1 MTLALHDFVEL
12 AAEALGIDLT
22 EESPHR
28 DLLSAGPK
36 NLHIVAGPG
45 TGKTSAL
52 ALLALKAIFVDGHP
66 TAALV
71 ATTFT
76 RKAARELASRITVGL
91 HRLLQATGQP
101 FDVPAFDV
109 SRIRI
114 GTIDEICHAALVER
128 QLGVLADQ
136 LIQNGTMTQAAF
148 NTQIARAGT
157 NDALRVPLLV
167 ELEELFG
174 AGRGTERL
182 STIRARLSTVRQRIG
197 QDQIDR
203 ELWTA
208 SGDGPSAVAQVLNAY
223 DVQLAED
230 GRLDFISVEEEF
242 RDGLADGSLAD
253 WLDPVRV
260 LLVDEYQ
267 DTNALQESI
276 YQPVA
281 AHATGNGGWIA
292 LVGDDDQSLFRFRGA
307 TVELF
312 VDAPSRFQQ
321 AVSGMPIETLPLNVN
336 RRSSLPIVSFAN
348 RYVALDDAYQAARV
362 PNKPDLVGSAARE
375 GWSVSD
381 GIPVLGLFRPS
392 ADELG
397 EALTRLIEATLAD
410 GFDVPGAAEPIRQQQ
425 PGDIAVIGFSTRRWS
440 GDRRRVYD
448 FLEHRLSA
456 LDPAISLFNPRGV
469 QLHEMPSVQRL
480 LGLALLCLD
489 SEGEHAPSTIEWEVR
504 PRIVLWR
511 DQAAEFI
518 ASAPEPNTP
527 HTLDAFVSAWR
538 TRQPQRSGGWPRAFP
553 VMELLH
559 ELSTWLPELHRSP
572 GVIYW
577 EALTRTLASVSSFY
591 GANAGLIRTDDWE
604 AAVMRLYHRFFI
616 PIARGEVDLDEDV
629 LESLPVEAVNALT
642 VHQAKGLEFP
652 ICLVDV
658 GSDFRTNHW
667 KQARTRFPRLNDIF
681 DPYTLE
687 DRLRPFGV
695 GAPPTMERQALDR
708 AFDDIVRRNFVAYTR
723 AQHMLVLFGCGE
735 PEAGPNNR
743 VLNVGTGWSRDRTQ
757 GWDSLEVT
765 LI

>member
-1 MTLALHDFVEL
+1 MTLQLGEFVEL
-12 AAEALGIDLT
+12 ASEALGIDLT
-22 EESPHR
+22 EESPHK
-28 DLLSAGPK
+28 DLLSASPK

-66 TAALV
+66 TAAIV

-76 RKAARELASRITVGL
+76 RKAARELASRITEGL

-101 FDVPAFDV
+101 LDAPAFDV

-114 GTIDEICHAALVER
+114 GTIDQICHRALVER

-136 LIQNGTMTQAAF
+136 LVQNGTMTQAAF

-157 NDALRVPLLV
+157 NDELRVPLLA
-167 ELEELFG
+167 EMEEVFG
-174 AGRGTERL
+174 GGPGAARL
-182 STIRARLSTVRQRIG
+182 STIRGQLSTVRERIG

-203 ELWTA
+203 ELWSA
-208 SGDGPSAVAQVLNAY
+208 SGDGPSAVAQVLSAY
-223 DVQLAED
+223 DDQLADD

-242 RDGLADGSLAD
+242 RDGLADGSLSD

-281 AHATGNGGWIA
+281 AHATDNGGWVA

-312 VDAPSRFQQ
+312 VDAPSRFEQ

-336 RRSSLPIVSFAN
+336 RRSSLPIVNFAN
-348 RYVALDDAYQAARV
+348 RYVRLDGAYQAARV
-362 PNKPDLVGSAARE
+362 PNKPDLVGSDARDN
-375 GWSVSD
+375 WSISD

-397 EALTRLIEATLAD
+397 DELTRLIGAILGD
-410 GFDVPGAAEPIRQQQ
+410 GLEVPGAGEPIRQQQ
-425 PGDIAVIGFSTRRWS
+425 PGDIAVIGFSTRRRS
-440 GDRRRVYD
+440 GDRRRIYD
-448 FLEHRLSA
+448 FLEDRLSA
-456 LDPAISLFNPRGV
+456 LDPPVTLFNPRGV
-469 QLHEMPSVQRL
+469 QLHEVPSVQRL

-489 SEGEHAPSTIEWEVR
+489 GEGSQVPHAIEREVR
-504 PRIVLWR
+504 PRISSWR
-511 DQAAEFI
+511 EQADDFLT
-518 ASAPEPNTP
+518 SAPEPNTP
-527 HTLDAFVSAWR
+527 HSLEDFVSAWQD
-538 TRQPQRSGGWPRAFP
+538 RQPQRLGGWPRAFP

-591 GANAGLIRTDDWE
+591 GANAGLIRANDWE
-604 AAVMRLYHRFFI
+604 AGVTRLYHRFFI

-629 LESLPVEAVNALT
+629 IESLPLDAINALT

-658 GSDFRTNHW
+658 GSDFRRNYAA
-667 KQARTRFPRLNDIF
+667 QAFSRFPRLDRTF
-681 DPYTLE
+681 APYTLE
-687 DRLRPFGV
+687 DRLRPFAV

-708 AFDDIVRRNFVAYTR
+708 AFDDILRRSFVACTR

-735 PEAGPNNR
+735 LGVGPNG
-743 VLNVGTGWSRDRTQ
+743 VPNVGTGWCRDGAN
-757 GWDSLEVT
+757 GWDSLGVT

>member
-1 MTLALHDFVEL
+1 MTLQLGEFVEL
-12 AAEALGIDLT
+12 ASEALRIDLT
-22 EESPHR
+22 DESPHT
-28 DLLSAGPK
+28 DLLSASPK

-66 TAALV
+66 TAAIV

-76 RKAARELASRITVGL
+76 RKAARELASRITEGL

-101 FDVPAFDV
+101 LDAPAFDV

-114 GTIDEICHAALVER
+114 GTIDQICHSALVER

-136 LIQNGTMTQAAF
+136 LVQNGTMTQSAF

-157 NDALRVPLLV
+157 NDEVRVPLLA
-167 ELEELFG
+167 EMEELFG
-174 AGRGTERL
+174 GGQRASRL
-182 STIRARLSTVRQRIG
+182 STIRARLSTVRERIG
-197 QDQIDR
+197 QDQINR
-203 ELWTA
+203 ELWSA
-208 SGDGPSAVAQVLNAY
+208 SGDGPSAIAQVLSAY
-223 DVQLAED
+223 DDQLADD

-242 RDGLADGSLAD
+242 RDGLADDSLSD
-253 WLDPVRV
+253 WLEPVRV

-281 AHATGNGGWIA
+281 AHATDNGGWIA

-312 VDAPSRFQQ
+312 VHAPSRFEQ

-336 RRSSLPIVSFAN
+336 RRSSLPIVNFAN
-348 RYVALDDAYQAARV
+348 RYVGLDDAYQAARV
-362 PNKPDLVGSAARE
+362 PNKPDLVGSDARDN
-375 GWSVSD
+375 WSISD

-397 EALTRLIEATLAD
+397 DELTRLIEAILGD
-410 GFDVPGAAEPIRQQQ
+410 GLDVPGATEPIRQQQ

-440 GDRRRVYD
+440 GDRRRIYD
-448 FLEHRLSA
+448 FLEDRLSA
-456 LDPAISLFNPRGV
+456 LDQAVTLFNPRGV

-480 LGLALLCLD
+480 LGLMLLCLD
-489 SEGEHAPSTIEWEVR
+489 SEGSQVPQAIEWEVR
-504 PRIVLWR
+504 PRISSWR
-511 DQAAEFI
+511 EEADDFLV
-518 ASAPEPNTP
+518 SAPEPNTP
-527 HTLDAFVSAWR
+527 HGLDDFVSAWQA
-538 TRQPQRSGGWPRAFP
+538 RQPQRSGGWPRAFP

-591 GANAGLIRTDDWE
+591 GANAGLIRANDWE
-604 AAVMRLYHRFFI
+604 AAVTRLYHRFFI

-629 LESLPVEAVNALT
+629 LESLPIEAVNALT

-667 KQARTRFPRLNDIF
+667 KQARTRFPRPDETF

-687 DRLRPFGV
+687 DRLRPFAV

-708 AFDDIVRRNFVAYTR
+708 AFDDIVRRSFVACTR

-735 PEAGPNNR
+735 PGAGPNR
-743 VLNVGTGWSRDRTQ
+743 VPNLGTGWSRDGTP
-757 GWDSLEVT
+757 GWDSLGVT